1 MADTFDV
8 AIVGARCAGAPLAT
22 LLAREGLRVCLVD
35 RSKFPSEIPSTHGIQ
50 PCGVAV
56 LDRLGVLDSIRAT
69 GAPPIT
75 RASIQIDDIRID
87 LDDSFGL
94 VEKFGAPMFCVRRTI
109 LDQILIDEA
118 VAAGADFRPE
128 TAVTGLTDADGV
140 ITGIKTS
147 RGDVGASLVVGA
159 DGPSSAVARF
169 AGSREYHATPPGRM
183 FMWGYFEGVRD
194 LEPRIRL
201 GKSGDT
207 AMLSAPT
214 DGQLFLAAVVPS
226 MRDKHEYLAD
236 TGAGLVR
243 GIAAFPE
250 VAAITGE
257 GQRVGPVRTMT
268 RWHGYFRQATGPG
281 WVLAGDAGHFKDP
294 TPGQGIS
301 DALRQIEKLAPAIV
315 EGLGTGTIHARLK
328 EWAAWRDADAWEMYW
343 FATDMGAPGE
353 TRPLVREMIRAIV
366 EQPGGTEQFLR
377 VLNHDLAPSK
387 LYTPSRA
394 VKAAAR
400 LAFGHR
406 NGIKSTGRDLAEIIR
421 QEGARRRQRRR
432 PVFEATG
439 AREEQEAV
447 PATL

>member
-1 MADTFDV
+1 MPDPFDV

-22 LLAREGLRVCLVD
+22 LLARQGARVCLVD
-35 RSKFPSEIPSTHGIQ
+35 RSKFPSEIPSTHAIQ

-56 LDRLGVLDSIRAT
+56 LDRLGVTDRIRET

-75 RASIQIDDIRID
+75 RASIQIDDVRID

-94 VEKFGAPMFCVRRTI
+94 IEKFGAPMFCVRRVI
-109 LDQILIDEA
+109 LDQILIDAA

-128 TAVTGLTDADGV
+128 TAVTGLIETEGV
-140 ITGIKTS
+140 VTGIKTS
-147 RGDVGASLVVGA
+147 RGDVAASLVVGA

-169 AGSREYHATPPGRM
+169 AGSREYHATPPGRL
-183 FMWGYFEGVRD
+183 FMWAYFEGVRD

-214 DGQLFLAAVVPS
+214 DSQLFLAAVVPS
-226 MRDKHEYLAD
+226 MREKQEYLAD
-236 TGAGLVR
+236 TGAGFES
-243 GIAAFPE
+243 GIATFPE
-250 VAAITGE
+250 VAEITRG
-257 GQRVGPVRTMT
+257 GQRVGPVRTMS
-268 RWHGYFRQATGPG
+268 RWHGYFREATGPG

-301 DALRQIEKLAPAIV
+301 DALRQVEKLAPAIA
-315 EGLGTGTIHARLK
+315 EGLDTGTIQARLK
-328 EWAAWRDADAWEMYW
+328 QWAAWRDADAWEMYW

-353 TRPLVREMIRAIV
+353 TRPLVREMIRGIV

-400 LAFGHR
+400 LALGR
-406 NGIKSTGRDLAEIIR
+406 RDGLRSVGRDLAEIIR
-421 QEGARRRQRRR
+421 QEGVRRSQRRS
-432 PVFEATG
+432 PVYAAGGGPGAAEA
-439 AREEQEAV
+439 AR
-447 PATL
+447 ATL